1 MKRVL
6 NLSYFGLHLFDGE
19 VGRVVSFQI
28 SDFVF
33 YNLFAGR
40 FYVSQI

>member
-1 MKRVL
+1 VKRVL
-6 NLSYFGLHLFDGE
+6 NLSDFGLHLFDGE
-19 VGRVVSFQI
+19 VVSFQI

-40 FYVSQI
+40 FYVS